1 MIAVWFCGR
10 RGLVTLYSYNEPWRI
25 DPSIPV
31 PAGCELHVYEFR
43 LVYAPSSSLSDF
55 SCHSPAVV
63 LLVLGVSNLLYFVSL
78 PCPGADEMDWS
89 PSRNWT
95 LQNRLQK
102 CSSPFQQLKWNLST
116 HFQHFRFILVT
127 NNLCSWKVTIVVLLV
142 LSVSNP
148 LFASR
153 AWAYP
158 P

>member
-1 MIAVWFCGR
+1 MILRSKRIGHSF
-10 RGLVTLYSYNEPWRI
+10 SYNDLWRI

-63 LLVLGVSNLLYFVSL
+63 LLVFGVSNLLYFVSL
-78 PCPGADEMDWS
+78 PCPEADEVLLLVIELYRTV
-89 PSRNWT
+89 SR
-95 LQNRLQK
+95 RVPAR
-102 CSSPFQQLKWNLST
+102 SSSLNET
-116 HFQHFRFILVT
+116 CRRTFQHFRFILPT
-127 NNLCSWKVTIVVLLV
+127 KNLCSWKVTIVVLL
-142 LSVSNP
+142 LLRVSNP
-148 LFASR
+148 LCASR